1 MGRYRVRS
9 LRSILWLLMLV
20 VVQLSDAAIFDIDND
35 GTTAALTDGL
45 LVLRHQF
52 GFAGQALDQVPDS
65 VGPTN

>member
-1 MGRYRVRS
+1 MAF
-9 LRSILWLLMLV
+9 
-20 VVQLSDAAIFDIDND
+20 DAGGGATPRRCDIRHRQRWHH
-35 GTTAALTDGL
+35 GALTDGL